1 MDSASLASLV
11 LELGGERAGVA
22 LDARDTPDGPDA
34 AKAAAAI
41 VVRDVH
47 QDSRLVEPGVLFVS
61 RLGGGDV
68 AAARARRDKHLHEA
82 IAKGASAVMRA
93 FDPEAPPLPVPTIG
107 VPEERLREAIG
118 VVASAVHGHPSF
130 ALEVLGVTGTNGKT
144 TTTWLLGGALDELA
158 KERAVAAALAAGAA
172 GAAGK
177 EGAESAAAAALPD
190 CAVIGTVEARLGLD
204 HRVTTHTTPE
214 GDELARLIAWAR
226 DRGAKHVALEVSSHA
241 LEQARLSGTRVRVAA
256 FTNLTQD
263 HLDFHGT
270 MEAYF
275 EAKAKLFD
283 QLEPGASVVCVDDD
297 WGAMLAARVRGPL
310 LRVSARG
317 DADAEISPVTAECD
331 ARGIRATVATPKG
344 NVLLESRLL
353 GAHNLQN
360 LLVALGVLIA
370 IDVDPADAARA
381 LGRAPAV
388 PGRLELA
395 SSPDDE
401 VLVLVDYAHT
411 PDALARVLST
421 LRGVVGAGRLV
432 CVFGCGGDRDPTKR
446 APMGQAVAAGAD
458 LAFVTSDN
466 PRTEDPRAIVDAV
479 LVGLEG
485 VRRLAADELSDAA
498 RGCFVEIDRAAAIAL
513 AIETARPGDVV
524 LIAGKGHEDYQI
536 VGTEKRHFDDVE
548 EAWKALAARR
558 ADAAERPDASGEEG
572 GA

>member
-22 LDARDTPDGPDA
+22 LDAPDGVDA
-34 AKAAAAI
+34 LQAAAAL

-61 RLGGGDV
+61 RLGAGDV

-82 IAKGASAVMRA
+82 IAKGATAVLRA
-93 FDPEAPPLPVPTIG
+93 LDPEASALPVPTIG

-158 KERAVAAALAAGAA
+158 KERASLAAGAV
-172 GAAGK
+172 
-177 EGAESAAAAALPD
+177 GAEAAAAAALPD
-190 CAVIGTVEARLGLD
+190 CAVIGTVEARLGAE
-204 HRVTTHTTPE
+204 RRATTHTTPE

-275 EAKAKLFD
+275 VAKARLFD
-283 QLEPGASVVCVDDD
+283 ELEPGASVVCVDDD

-360 LLVALGVLIA
+360 LLVALGVLVA
-370 IDVDPADAARA
+370 IDVDPAAAARA
-381 LGRAPAV
+381 LGRAGAV

-395 SSPDDE
+395 SSPEDE

-421 LRGVVGAGRLV
+421 LRGVVGAGRLL
-432 CVFGCGGDRDPTKR
+432 CVFGCGGDRDATKR
-446 APMGQAVAAGAD
+446 APMGQAVAVGAN

-479 LVGLEG
+479 LGGLEG
-485 VRRLAADELSDAA
+485 VRRLSADELSDAD

>member
-1 MDSASLASLV
+1 MDPVSLATLV
-11 LELGGERAGVA
+11 LELGGDRAGVA
-22 LDARDTPDGPDA
+22 LDPAGVADA
-34 AKAAAAI
+34 GTA
-41 VVRDVH
+41 VRVREVH

-61 RLGGGDV
+61 RLGGGD
-68 AAARARRDKHLHEA
+68 AATARARREKHLREA
-82 IAKGASAVMRA
+82 LAKGATAVMRA
-93 FDPEAPPLPVPTIG
+93 LDPEAAALAVPTIG

-130 ALEVLGVTGTNGKT
+130 AIEVLGVTGTNGKT

-158 KERAVAAALAAGAA
+158 KERARLAAG
-172 GAAGK
+172 GADAPT
-177 EGAESAAAAALPD
+177 AALPD
-190 CAVIGTVEARLGLD
+190 CAVIGTVEARLGEE
-204 HRVTTHTTPE
+204 RRTTAHTTPE
-214 GDELARLIAWAR
+214 GDELARLLAWAR
-226 DRGAKHVALEVSSHA
+226 DRGAKHAALEVSSHA
-241 LEQARLSGTRVRVAA
+241 LEQARLSGTRMRVAA

-263 HLDFHGT
+263 HLDYHGS

-275 EAKAKLFD
+275 EAKARLFEE
-283 QLEPGASVVCVDDD
+283 LEPGAAVVCVDDD
-297 WGAMLAARVRGPL
+297 WGAMLASRVRGPL

-317 DADAEISPVTAECD
+317 DADAEISPVSAECD

-370 IDVDPADAARA
+370 IDVEPAAAARA
-381 LGRAPAV
+381 LGLAPAV

-395 SSPDDE
+395 SSPDDDL
-401 VLVLVDYAHT
+401 LVLVDYAHT
-411 PDALARVLST
+411 PDALARVLAT
-421 LRGVVGAGRLV
+421 LRGVVGAGRLL
-432 CVFGCGGDRDPTKR
+432 CVFGCGGDRDATKR
-446 APMGQAVAAGAD
+446 APMGAAVAAGAD

-466 PRTEDPRAIVDAV
+466 PRTEDPLSIVDAV
-479 LVGLEG
+479 LGGLG
-485 VRRLAADELSDAA
+485 DLRRLPVDELVGAD
-498 RGCFVEIDRAAAIAL
+498 RGAFVELDRAAAVGR
-513 AIETARPGDVV
+513 AIDAARPGDVV

-558 ADAAERPDASGEEG
+558 ADAAGRPDASGEEG